1 MSEVLNEVDNSQEVK
16 NKTIPEI
23 KEVDNSQEVKKKIVP
38 DIVEID
44 NSQEI
49 KKKNAT
55 KKADIVEKYQYV
67 PVNNEQLIVDKPSE
81 PLNIKKKDEM
91 KLDNEKNIKME
102 QRIVKSNKELYE
114 SYIKELKY
122 FSLSVNND
130 VIYDSSIDKSK
141 ELPIKFDND
150 YFILYGKK
158 YSYNGLKIQ
167 KINKK

>member
-1 MSEVLNEVDNSQEVK
+1 MSDVLNEVDNNQEIK
-16 NKTIPEI
+16 NKTVPEI
-23 KEVDNSQEVKKKIVP
+23 VEVDNSQEVKKK
-38 DIVEID
+38 
-44 NSQEI
+44 N
-49 KKKNAT
+49 T

-67 PVNNEQLIVDKPSE
+67 PEVNEQLIIDKPSE
-81 PLNIKKKDEM
+81 PLKIKKKDEM
-91 KLDNEKNIKME
+91 KLENEKNIKME

-122 FSLSVNND
+122 FSLSINND
-130 VIYDSSIDKSK
+130 IIYDSSIDKSK